1 MGIGVVDTMAQIVE
15 AIRANLGLVLFVT
28 GGPALTVVNKEILDT
43 GFREPVIVSGFG
55 MFATMLFTRVLA
67 ASGRLHIPKREPYFW
82 FRSCLPVG
90 ASAMA
95 TMAFGNAAC
104 AFRQAFSRL
113 RVALYQFSCRALWPN
128 LSPPV

>member
-1 MGIGVVDTMAQIVE
+1 MTMTQFL
-15 AIRANLGLVLFVT
+15 RDNFGLVLFVT

-55 MFATMLFTRVLA
+55 MFATMIFTRLLA
-67 ASGRLHIPKREPYFW
+67 ATGRLVIPTREPYFW

-104 AFRQAFSRL
+104 TFPS
-113 RVALYQFSCRALWPN
+113 VVVRA
-128 LSPPV
+128 V